1 MLPDSLDT
9 IHSTA
14 PCKSRNLG
22 NLGLMSAPPVFSR
35 IVLVLAVT
43 LGGWGYIPTYHRS
56 WSYQARVPGSQNPL
70 PKKRTLLVQVVLSW
84 RGLGAH
90 CCTHPMFVP
99 KSPSRWVPLK
109 SGQFIEMTLG
119 TQSWIGSQA
128 IPALT
133 QIYPESEAHLIP
145 WWNDFAARN
154 RCFGWVFSNLV
165 HNSKIHNPQ
174 FQKESCKRRL
184 LAETQCV

>member
-1 MLPDSLDT
+1 MR
-9 IHSTA
+9 IHPNVSSKLVISS
-14 PCKSRNLG
+14 KS
-22 NLGLMSAPPVFSR
+22 
-35 IVLVLAVT
+35 
-43 LGGWGYIPTYHRS
+43 
-56 WSYQARVPGSQNPL
+56 PGSQNPL
-70 PKKRTLLVQVVLSW
+70 PKKKGPSSSKLFCP
-84 RGLGAH
+84 GAAREH
-90 CCTHPMFVP
+90 TVAPIPFFVP

-109 SGQFIEMTLG
+109 SGQFIEMPLG

-165 HNSKIHNPQ
+165 HNAKIHNPQ
-174 FQKESCKRRL
+174 FQTESCKRRL